1 MDFHNID
8 MQGHFKLVAVADA
21 SVLSWIASDETKII
35 YDETTEDLWMADDI
49 EWKFAGQ
56 YSDTP
61 LGTEMWI
68 YANAAPDGWDISAG
82 MGDDLIAVKGGS
94 YAVGGTVDGNWSTPS
109 HAHTLGLHG
118 HSFSGSTTGYI
129 GSLYSGRQNGNEIIH
144 ATHTHA
150 FSDTLDAP
158 TPPSTVSNG
167 SKDTYRPES
176 RVGLI
181 CERI

>member
-1 MDFHNID
+1 MDFHGIN
-8 MQGHFKLVAVADA
+8 MQGYFKSDTVADA
-21 SVLSWIASDETKII
+21 SALSWVASDETRII

-49 EWKFAGQ
+49 EWKFAGR

-68 YANAAPDGWDISAG
+68 YANAAPDGWAISTG
-82 MGDDLIAVKGGS
+82 MGDELMAVKGGT
-94 YAVGGTVDGNWSTPS
+94 YAVGGTVAGNWSTPS
-109 HAHTLGLHG
+109 HAHTLNLHG
-118 HSFSGSTTGYI
+118 HSFAGSTTGYT
-129 GSLYSGRQNGNEIIH
+129 GLLYSGRANGNEIIH
-144 ATHTHA
+144 SVHTHA
-150 FSDTLDAP
+150 IADTLDPP

-167 SKDTYRPES
+167 SKSTYRPES